1 MNSSK
6 KTMLTRNKGSQKAM
20 AKNVSSE
27 NNTVNLLGNGTT
39 IKGDIQS
46 DGDFRIDGKLIGSIV
61 SKGKVVVGTTGN
73 VEGEIKCKNA
83 DISGKLK
90 AQLNVEQLTSLKAT
104 SEFSGDIKTGKLAI
118 EPGAKFS
125 GTCDMDGNTPP
136 AVNQQINEKRKG

>member
-1 MNSSK
+1 
-6 KTMLTRNKGSQKAM
+6 M

-73 VEGEIKCKNA
+73 VEGEVKCKNA

-90 AQLNVEQLTSLKAT
+90 AQLNVEQLTSLKST

-125 GTCDMDGNTPP
+125 GTCDMEGNAPP
-136 AVNQQINEKRKG
+136 VNQPLNEKRKG